1 MDLSILIPAR
11 GEEFL
16 AKTIEN
22 ILENIEGKTEII
34 AVLDGEWANPAIKD
48 DPRVTIL
55 HYSESVGQRVATNNA
70 CKLSRAKY
78 VMKVDAHCAFDKG
91 FDVKM
96 MADMQDD
103 WTMVPVMKNLHAF
116 NWKCKKCGNEWY
128 QGPTPTECKVQTGG
142 GNHGK
147 TVSNKDCGNK
157 TDFEKVVYF
166 EPNPSPNSTAFR
178 FDKTLHFQ
186 YWGAYKKQQEGDL
199 VETMSLQG
207 SCFMMTR
214 KKYWELDVCS
224 EKFNSWGQQGVEVAC
239 KTWLSGGRVI
249 CNKKTWYAHLFRT
262 QGGDFSF
269 PYNNPESKIEENR
282 KLSRELFIGDNWGK
296 AIHPFSW
303 LLEKFNPPDWDLEGE
318 EKGLSSGIIYYTD
331 NQLNM
336 KLARKCRKQIAKS
349 GLPIVS
355 TSLKPLDFGKNFVI
369 KGERG
374 QLTMFRQILK
384 ALEESDSDI
393 IFFCEHDVLYHPSNF
408 NFRPEKKDVF
418 YYNDNLWRVR
428 LADGFAVKF
437 DHKSLSQICA
447 YRETLIKEF
456 KHRVEDVE
464 KNGFHNGGYEPGT
477 RSIKRGGFSDSNSEH
492 FHSEE
497 PNIDIRHDKN
507 LSASKWKPED
517 FKSYRS
523 CRNWEEGNI
532 SDLWGNNILNKKYEV
547 HSEN

>member
-11 GEEFL
+11 NEEFL

-22 ILENIEGKTEII
+22 ILENIEGNTEII
-34 AVLDGEWANPAIKD
+34 AVLDGCWPPKPIKD
-48 DPRVTIL
+48 HPRVTLL
-55 HYSESVGQRVATNNA
+55 HYSESVGQRKATNMA

-78 VMKVDAHCAFDKG
+78 IMKVDAHCAFDKG

-116 NWKCKKCGNEWY
+116 NWKCNKCGNEWY
-128 QGPTPTECKVQTGG
+128 QGPSPTECKVQTGG
-142 GNHGK
+142 NHGE
-147 TVSNKDCGNK
+147 VVVNKDCDNK

-214 KKYWELDVCS
+214 KKYWELDICS
-224 EKFNSWGQQGVEVAC
+224 EDFNSWGQQGVEVAC
-239 KTWLSGGRVI
+239 KTWLSGGKVI

-269 PYNNPESKIEENR
+269 PYHNPESKIQENR
-282 KLSRELFIGDNWGK
+282 DISRKLFIEDNWDK
-296 AIHPFSW
+296 AIHPFKW
-303 LLEKFNPPDWDLEGE
+303 LIDKFDPPDWN
-318 EKGLSSGIIYYTD
+318 LSKGIIYYTD

-336 KLARKCRKQIAKS
+336 KLARMVRKQISNA

-355 TSLKPLDFGKNFVI
+355 SSLKKMDFGKNFVI
-369 KGERG
+369 KEKRG
-374 QLTMFRQILK
+374 KLTMFKQILK
-384 ALEESDSDI
+384 ALEESDADV
-393 IFFCEHDVLYHPSNF
+393 IFFCEHDVLYHSSHFDFTP
-408 NFRPEKKDVF
+408 PKKEVF

-428 LADGFAVKF
+428 RTDGFAVKY

-464 KNGFHNGGYEPGT
+464 KNGFHNGGFEPGT
-477 RSIKRGGFSDSNSEH
+477 RSIKRGGFSDSKSDH
-492 FHSEE
+492 FHSAF
-497 PNIDIRHDKN
+497 PNIDIRHDNN

-517 FKSYRS
+517 FKSFRS
-523 CRNWEEGNI
+523 CRNWEEATVENI
-532 SDLWGNNILNKKYEV
+532 KGWNNLNSLMK
-547 HSEN
+547 